1 MIFLEQ
7 AFRSHEERFALLQG
21 VRKGL
26 VARRM
31 LVSMQKRGECPDFVL
46 CIGDDRSDEDMFQLI
61 NTASCNDSLAS
72 DAEVFA
78 CTVGRK
84 PSKAKYYLD
93 DDAEVVRLM
102 QGLAYVSEE
111 LAMANHGE
119 EHQGSS
125 LDVWE

>member
-1 MIFLEQ
+1 
-7 AFRSHEERFALLQG
+7 
-21 VRKGL
+21 
-26 VARRM
+26 M
-31 LVSMQKRGECPDFVL
+31 LASMQERGLCPDFVL

-61 NTASCNDSLAS
+61 TSAACGDSLAS
-72 DAEVFA
+72 TAEVFA

-93 DDAEVVRLM
+93 DAAEVVRLM

-111 LAMANHGE
+111 LALANPPDE
-119 EHQGSS
+119 DSS